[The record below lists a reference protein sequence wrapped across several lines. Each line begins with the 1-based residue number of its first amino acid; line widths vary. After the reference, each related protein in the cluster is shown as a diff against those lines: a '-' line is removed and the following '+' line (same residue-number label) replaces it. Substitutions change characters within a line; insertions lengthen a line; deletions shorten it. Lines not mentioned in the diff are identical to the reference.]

1 MPDFPR
7 GVGAGSFVWGD
18 PGASGD
24 VSDVVPVP
32 SAWST
37 SARWRSA
44 SSWRRARSS
53 CSCRKVL
60 SRRNSSINCSC
71 TAGCDGTCCG
81 ASGGTSLLVDG
92 VTVGTSVSRN
102 STDHDVSCFAPA
114 NVPRRNLARTAFS
127 LIPSRCAASY
137 TGMPVCGTSVCD
149 GASSGMSL
157 MPAMMITDQGRAS
170 YPICRCTIAAIGQ
183 NPECSGI

>member
-1 MPDFPR
+1 
-7 GVGAGSFVWGD
+7 
-18 PGASGD
+18 
-24 VSDVVPVP
+24 
-32 SAWST
+32 
-37 SARWRSA
+37 
-44 SSWRRARSS
+44 
-53 CSCRKVL
+53 L